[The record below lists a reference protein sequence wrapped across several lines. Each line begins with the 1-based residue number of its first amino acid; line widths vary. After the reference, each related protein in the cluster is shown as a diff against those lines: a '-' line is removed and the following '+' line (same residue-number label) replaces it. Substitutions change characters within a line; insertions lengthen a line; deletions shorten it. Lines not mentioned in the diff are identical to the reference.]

1 MCGFTVD
8 LLDFDQLSEA
18 QKKALLK
25 NLQRKKKAL
34 EAQLEY
40 VNESLKGT
48 TRALREVEKNLKR

>member
-8 LLDFDQLSEA
+8 LLDFDQLTET

-34 EAQLEY
+34 EVQLEY

>member
-34 EAQLEY
+34 EAELKY

-48 TRALREVEKNLKR
+48 NRALREVEKNLKR